1 MKIRSMM
8 LSASAVL
15 GLGAAAWLAPHALG
29 QEMWDVVKVN
39 VPYSI
44 TINGKTLPP
53 GEYTI
58 KQQQTPGDSPILEIY
73 NGKGTRFDT
82 SAMTIHTVDPN
93 TPAKTSVSLHHI
105 GDNYYL
111 DKIWIAGKN
120 YGYEIPLPNSVR
132 EREKEAESVS
142 VPADVSTTSLSATA
156 ADTNTAPPPAT
167 DTTTATTTDNTT
179 PPPATDTT
187 TATTPAPTPAPE
199 PAPQA
204 TPAPQ
209 PPPAPD
215 VQQPAPASP
224 DENSANRE
232 KRADDTNSTPD
243 MPATSAGWLAMLLSG
258 GTLSSAGMMLRRKRR

>member
-1 MKIRSMM
+1 
-8 LSASAVL
+8 
-15 GLGAAAWLAPHALG
+15 
-29 QEMWDVVKVN
+29 MWDIVKVN
-39 VPYSI
+39 VPYSV

-58 KQQQTPGDSPILEIY
+58 KQQQGPDNSPVLEIY
-73 NGKGTRFDT
+73 NGSGTKFNT
-82 SAMTIHTVDPN
+82 SAMTIHTVDPD
-93 TPAKTSVSLHHI
+93 TPTKTSVSFHHI
-105 GDNYYL
+105 GDSYYL
-111 DKIWIAGKN
+111 DKVWIAGKN

-156 ADTNTAPPPAT
+156 TDTNTAPPPAT
-167 DTTTATTTDNTT
+167 DNTAATTTDTTT

-187 TATTPAPTPAPE
+187 TATTPEPTPAPE

-204 TPAPQ
+204 TPVP
-209 PPPAPD
+209 
-215 VQQPAPASP
+215 QPAPASP

-232 KRADDTNSTPD
+232 KRADDTGNTPD